1 MERKF
6 YADQYLLQHFWIIE
20 PQRMCGIK
28 GEVVSFRK
36 PTVFGIT
43 RKKIL
48 WGWMFA
54 IEPIADFTQF
64 LRYWFSKNG
73 SLDYDVKNEFVSL
86 AKPVVFFIGEFF
98 HKLKLLLNS

>member
-1 MERKF
+1 MSMERKF

-48 WGWMFA
+48 WG
-54 IEPIADFTQF
+54 
-64 LRYWFSKNG
+64 
-73 SLDYDVKNEFVSL
+73 
-86 AKPVVFFIGEFF
+86 
-98 HKLKLLLNS
+98 